1 MSTLIKI
8 LGKKDRLN
16 RKDKIFEKITTENF
30 PS

>member
-16 RKDKIFEKITTENF
+16 RKDKIFEEITTENF